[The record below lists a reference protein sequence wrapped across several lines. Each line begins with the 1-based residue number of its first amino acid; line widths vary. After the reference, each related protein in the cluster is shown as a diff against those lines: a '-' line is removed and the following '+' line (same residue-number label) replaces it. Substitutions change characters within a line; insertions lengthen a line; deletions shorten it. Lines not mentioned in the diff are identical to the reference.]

1 MLTDGTKMCFR
12 MHACMHAMLI
22 NNANGCILQ
31 LCTTLRLSISLDATH
46 CQQCVH
52 FLLLLLRFCLR
63 LLPQSRHA
71 LQVLVLLVAF
81 PQCHSVHVYT
91 RDGGESHR
99 TQETTKAVKRG
110 SATHL
115 SANDTLPRAAD
126 TNDASAAAGTW
137 TQVALRRV
145 TLRMSLYSDARN
157 ICAACFPAAASFSRW
172 LCRRCKHTSTP
183 VSCQSGHTMHGGT
196 NVGSL
201 VGARFAARRLDIC
214 CTNCASA
221 RVAN

>member
-1 MLTDGTKMCFR
+1 MALQCMCGTTCWRWRDRDHVLCVNFDAWADTSVCGCWVWCVRARVSMLTDVKPICVCAC
-12 MHACMHAMLI
+12 MHECMHAMLI
-22 NNANGCILQ
+22 NHAHGCIRQ
-31 LCTTLRLSISLDATH
+31 LCTTLRTSMSIALDATH
-46 CQQCVH
+46 CQQRVH

-126 TNDASAAAGTW
+126 TNDASAAAGT
-137 TQVALRRV
+137 
-145 TLRMSLYSDARN
+145 
-157 ICAACFPAAASFSRW
+157 
-172 LCRRCKHTSTP
+172 
-183 VSCQSGHTMHGGT
+183 
-196 NVGSL
+196 
-201 VGARFAARRLDIC
+201 
-214 CTNCASA
+214 
-221 RVAN
+221 